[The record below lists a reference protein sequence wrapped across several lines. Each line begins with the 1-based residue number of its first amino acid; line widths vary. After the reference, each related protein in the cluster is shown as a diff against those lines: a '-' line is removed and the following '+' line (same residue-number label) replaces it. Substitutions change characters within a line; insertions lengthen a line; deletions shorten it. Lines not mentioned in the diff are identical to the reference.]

1 MCMHGYFLSP
11 SVKYMYTMLIALGY
25 EISVKKWWVYCFA
38 IGTMVDD
45 FEHLKS
51 AYKELITRHT
61 IYIYTLYTYL
71 HTQTHMLV
79 LTHTLHTHTHR
90 IPEQG

>member
-25 EISVKKWWVYCFA
+25 EISVKKWWVYRFA

-61 IYIYTLYTYL
+61 MYIYIIHVLAHTSTYA
-71 HTQTHMLV
+71 
-79 LTHTLHTHTHR
+79 HTHSHVAYTHS
-90 IPEQG
+90 